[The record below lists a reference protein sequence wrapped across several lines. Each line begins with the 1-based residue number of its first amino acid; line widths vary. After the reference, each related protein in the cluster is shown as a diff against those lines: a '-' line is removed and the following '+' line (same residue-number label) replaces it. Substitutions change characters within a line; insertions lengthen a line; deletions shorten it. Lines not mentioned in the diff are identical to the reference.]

1 MVYILKFRFLMEW
14 YDYRWGSSL
23 QIKTILLFV
32 FSIRL
37 KYHNLKT
44 ERSNN
49 LLSRSEIDN
58 LWIPFVVFS
67 NTENSEA
74 TKGDDDTEVTVTK
87 EGTFTESPLEVMEE
101 INIFEGSD
109 NKITFQQ
116 VYAKE
121 FKCVY
126 LLQLYPFDTQE
137 RKFYQTMPL
146 CVCKS
151 VSKSGDS
158 IPRHLNNIQHKYN
171 FSTLKKC
178 KVILELRDLEKATI
192 KLVPHTILMES
203 EKELSQYTI
212 VKWSLEYRSSRL
224 YHFNNH

>member
-1 MVYILKFRFLMEW
+1 MGLRAA
-14 YDYRWGSSL
+14 
-23 QIKTILLFV
+23 IKNNNIVCLLP
-32 FSIRL
+32 RL

-87 EGTFTESPLEVMEE
+87 EGNFTESSLEVMEE

-126 LLQLYPFDTQE
+126 LLHFYPFDTQE
-137 RKFYQTMPL
+137 SF
-146 CVCKS
+146 
-151 VSKSGDS
+151 
-158 IPRHLNNIQHKYN
+158 
-171 FSTLKKC
+171 
-178 KVILELRDLEKATI
+178 ILD
-192 KLVPHTILMES
+192 
-203 EKELSQYTI
+203 
-212 VKWSLEYRSSRL
+212 
-224 YHFNNH
+224 

>member
-1 MVYILKFRFLMEW
+1 MLVIRDNYNKKISPFGYNYIENFIIPVNVKISITIMDILSIREVDMVYVMKIRFLMEW
-14 YDYRWGSSL
+14 YDYRWGGQTSN
-23 QIKTILLFV
+23 KTQNIVCLL
-32 FSIRL
+32 RL

-67 NTENSEA
+67 NTEKSEA
-74 TKGDDDTEVTVTK
+74 TKGDDDTEVTVSK
-87 EGTFTESPLEVMEE
+87 EGNYTESSLNVMEE

-126 LLQLYPFDTQE
+126 LLQYYPFDTQE
-137 RKFYQTMPL
+137 RIFY
-146 CVCKS
+146 
-151 VSKSGDS
+151 
-158 IPRHLNNIQHKYN
+158 
-171 FSTLKKC
+171 
-178 KVILELRDLEKATI
+178 
-192 KLVPHTILMES
+192 
-203 EKELSQYTI
+203 
-212 VKWSLEYRSSRL
+212 
-224 YHFNNH
+224 

>member
-1 MVYILKFRFLMEW
+1 MLVIRENYNKKISPFGYDYVEDIILPVKVKISITIMDILSIQEVNLVYVLKFRFLMEW

-67 NTENSEA
+67 NTEKNEA

-87 EGTFTESPLEVMEE
+87 EGNFTESSMEVMEE
-101 INIFEGSD
+101 INIIEGSD

-137 RKFYQTMPL
+137 RKFYN
-146 CVCKS
+146 S
-151 VSKSGDS
+151 
-158 IPRHLNNIQHKYN
+158 NINIYKY
-171 FSTLKKC
+171 K
-178 KVILELRDLEKATI
+178 
-192 KLVPHTILMES
+192 
-203 EKELSQYTI
+203 
-212 VKWSLEYRSSRL
+212 
-224 YHFNNH
+224 

>member
-1 MVYILKFRFLMEW
+1 M
-14 YDYRWGSSL
+14 
-23 QIKTILLFV
+23 
-32 FSIRL
+32 

-67 NTENSEA
+67 NTENSES

-126 LLQLYPFDTQE
+126 QLQLYPFDTQE
-137 RKFYQTMPL
+137 RKFGFRA
-146 CVCKS
+146 K
-151 VSKSGDS
+151 
-158 IPRHLNNIQHKYN
+158 NII
-171 FSTLKKC
+171 FIMMLLKNC
-178 KVILELRDLEKATI
+178 KVTLELRDLEKTTI
-192 KLVPHTILMES
+192 KLVPHTVVMES
-203 EKELSQYTI
+203 ETELTQYFI
-212 VKWSLEYRSSRL
+212 AKWSLQYRSSRKICSI
-224 YHFNNH
+224 HSVTK

>member
-1 MVYILKFRFLMEW
+1 MGRVGFNQDQNIVC
-14 YDYRWGSSL
+14 
-23 QIKTILLFV
+23 LLH
-32 FSIRL
+32 RL

-74 TKGDDDTEVTVTK
+74 TKGDDDSEVTVTK
-87 EGTFTESPLEVMEE
+87 EGDYTESSLDVMEE

-126 LLQLYPFDTQE
+126 QLQLYPFDTQE
-137 RKFYQTMPL
+137 RKFAL
-146 CVCKS
+146 KNIS
-151 VSKSGDS
+151 
-158 IPRHLNNIQHKYN
+158 LNDDI
-171 FSTLKKC
+171 LKKC
-178 KVILELRDLEKATI
+178 KVTLELRDLEKSTI
-192 KLVPHTILMES
+192 KLLPHNVVMES
-203 EKELSQYTI
+203 ETQLTQYVI
-212 VKWSLEYRSSRL
+212 AKWSLQYRSSRKIYL
-224 YHFNNH
+224 TKIKHF

>member
-1 MVYILKFRFLMEW
+1 M
-14 YDYRWGSSL
+14 
-23 QIKTILLFV
+23 
-32 FSIRL
+32 

-87 EGTFTESPLEVMEE
+87 EGNYTESSLDVMEE

-126 LLQLYPFDTQE
+126 LLHFYPFDTQE
-137 RKFYQTMPL
+137 RK
-146 CVCKS
+146 
-151 VSKSGDS
+151 
-158 IPRHLNNIQHKYN
+158 RNITKN
-171 FSTLKKC
+171 IF
-178 KVILELRDLEKATI
+178 
-192 KLVPHTILMES
+192 
-203 EKELSQYTI
+203 
-212 VKWSLEYRSSRL
+212 
-224 YHFNNH
+224 

>member
-1 MVYILKFRFLMEW
+1 MLVIRENYNKKISPFGYDYVEDIIIPVEVKISITIMDILSIQEVNMVYVLKFRFLMEW
-14 YDYRWGSSL
+14 YDYRWGKL
-23 QIKTILLFV
+23 QFKTKILFCLLF
-32 FSIRL
+32 RL

-87 EGTFTESPLEVMEE
+87 EGNYTESSLEVMEE
-101 INIFEGSD
+101 INIFDGSD

-126 LLQLYPFDTQE
+126 QLQLYPFDTQE
-137 RKFYQTMPL
+137 RKF
-146 CVCKS
+146 
-151 VSKSGDS
+151 G
-158 IPRHLNNIQHKYN
+158 
-171 FSTLKKC
+171 LKEAK
-178 KVILELRDLEKATI
+178 
-192 KLVPHTILMES
+192 
-203 EKELSQYTI
+203 
-212 VKWSLEYRSSRL
+212 
-224 YHFNNH
+224 